1 MNLSERVLARVQ
13 TTFKPRR
20 TLDEQNALNL
30 YGDIAWYGIL
40 SGIANSFLSVFTI
53 RLGGSDI
60 HVGLL
65 SALPALI
72 TFLVSIP
79 GSHLIEREK
88 KSLSVLTN
96 TAVLNRFG
104 YLVIALVPLI
114 LVEHRADAIVAAVGL
129 LSIPGAIASVAFTTM
144 FARAV
149 KPEYRAHVV
158 SVRNVALG
166 LTSTAVAF
174 IGGKFLDYVQF
185 PINYQI
191 LFAIGF
197 VGSMVSAYYLSRLC
211 LPVEP
216 APMRAKP
223 APVRSFDLFKM
234 LRADDRY
241 LRFVIVS
248 FVFQWGVFFSLPLY
262 PIFWVRNLHA
272 ADGWIG
278 LINTIST
285 GLTIFFYPVWARIA
299 MRHGN
304 RPLLIAAA
312 IGLTFYP
319 LATALAPSIE
329 WIIVVSFIAGVFNP
343 AYGLA
348 SFNGLLEVSP
358 EENRSS
364 YIAIYNTLINV
375 ASFAGPIIST
385 SLIVIFGIQALL
397 VFATVLR
404 LIGAFLF
411 WQQRVLTLEETGH
424 LQHAS
429 S

>member
-1 MNLSERVLARVQ
+1 MNVSERFIARVQ
-13 TTFKPRR
+13 SNLIPRR
-20 TLDEQNALNL
+20 TLDERNAMNL

-53 RLGGSDI
+53 RVGGSDI

-79 GSHLIEREK
+79 GSRLVEREK
-88 KSLSVLTN
+88 KPLSVLVN
-96 TAVLNRFG
+96 TAVLNRIG
-104 YLVIALVPLI
+104 YLAIALVPLVLI
-114 LVEHRADAIVAAVGL
+114 EHRADAIVAVVGL

-144 FARAV
+144 FGRAV
-149 KPEYRAHVV
+149 KPEHRAHVV

-166 LTSTAVAF
+166 LTSTAVTF
-174 IGGKFLDYVQF
+174 ISGKFLDYVQF

-191 LFAIGF
+191 LFVIGF
-197 VGSMVSAYYLSRLC
+197 AGSMVSAYYLSRLC
-211 LPVEP
+211 LP
-216 APMRAKP
+216 ADP
-223 APVRSFDLFKM
+223 APVRLKPSIARSLDLFKM

-241 LRFVIVS
+241 LRFVVVS
-248 FVFQWGVFFSLPLY
+248 FVFQWGVFFPLPLY
-262 PIFWVRNLHA
+262 PIYWVRNLHA

-278 LINTIST
+278 LINTIGT

-312 IGLTFYP
+312 VGLAFYP

-329 WIIVVSFIAGVFNP
+329 WIIAVSFIAGVFNP

-364 YIAIYNTLINV
+364 YIAIYNTLINI
-375 ASFAGPIIST
+375 AAFGGPIIST
-385 SLIVIFGIQALL
+385 LLIAVFGIQALL
-397 VFATVLR
+397 VFGTALR
-404 LIGAFLF
+404 LVGAFLF
-411 WQQRVLTLEETGH
+411 WQQRVLKLDRAGY
-424 LQHAS
+424 LPNAAS
-429 S
+429 